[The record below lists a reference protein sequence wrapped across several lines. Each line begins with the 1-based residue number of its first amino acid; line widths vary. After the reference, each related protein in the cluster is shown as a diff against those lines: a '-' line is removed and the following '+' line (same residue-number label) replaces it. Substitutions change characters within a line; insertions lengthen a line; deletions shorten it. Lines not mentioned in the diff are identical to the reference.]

1 VTLGASESKSCRGK
15 RAARGSRSQMLL
27 LLLLLLLLQVLMVVA
42 AAAVVVV
49 VMVVVVVVRE
59 GQRSSVRGRTASYL
73 EDNFARKLRR

>member
-1 VTLGASESKSCRGK
+1 
-15 RAARGSRSQMLL
+15 MLL

-59 GQRSSVRGRTASYL
+59 GQRSSVRGWTASYL
-73 EDNFARKLRR
+73 EDNLARKLRRRARLEAHKDILYLGLR